1 VNNKDVYMC
10 FEKFLLSSIGTV
22 TQMWRN
28 GTISTFNKQLT
39 YSNLNNS
46 HNYKKEKNRPI
57 IYKY

>member
-1 VNNKDVYMC
+1 MC
-10 FEKFLLSSIGTV
+10 FENCLLSSIGTV

-28 GTISTFNKQLT
+28 GIISTFNKQLT
-39 YSNLNNS
+39 YSNLNNL

>member
-1 VNNKDVYMC
+1 MC
-10 FEKFLLSSIGTV
+10 FEKYLLSPIGTV

-28 GTISTFNKQLT
+28 GIISTFNKQLT
-39 YSNLNNS
+39 YSNLNNL